1 MYVYILLASIIILSQ
16 NSIFIDAYSQDL
28 DLKCNNVIDKN
39 GDGIPD
45 IIEAKSSINW
55 SHCNLEGQDISKI
68 DSFDYTESKR
78 PFDKNGVPYDN
89 HEFEFGLQNKE
100 MYDLNRHTNAQ
111 NESIFEKIYKHI
123 LKIFNEEYIKSDN
136 NNNFHTG
143 ANLRAANL
151 EGANLKNSKIIDT
164 NFSYAN
170 LADANLS
177 NADLTG
183 SSFYKANMN
192 NVDLTNANLSH
203 VQLYEADLTNAIL
216 VGVNLSHSNLCD
228 FSHFFLTRTA
238 HLESIGVFSGVD
250 LTNAVFNRAEL
261 RSVDFSNVTLENT
274 QFLFADLT
282 GAEFPGKDLTN
293 INFGHANLSYT
304 NLSNTILSHK
314 NLYNTILV
322 GANLSNANLSGVDL
336 SGRDL
341 SNTNLSGCKF

>member
-1 MYVYILLASIIILSQ
+1 MF
-16 NSIFIDAYSQDL
+16 NDAYSENL
-28 DLKCNNVIDKN
+28 DLKCNSIIDKN

-45 IIEAKSSINW
+45 RIEAESSINW

-78 PFDKNGVPYDN
+78 PFDKSGVPYDT
-89 HEFEFGLQNKE
+89 HENQIALQNKE
-100 MYDLNRHTNAQ
+100 MYDLKRWTDAK
-111 NESIFEKIYKHI
+111 NESIFDEIYRNI
-123 LKIFNEEYIKSDN
+123 LGIFNEEYIKIDA

-151 EGANLKNSKIIDT
+151 EGANFKNSKIIDT
-164 NFSYAN
+164 NFYYAN

-228 FSHFFLTRTA
+228 FSSQHMNGITHLT
-238 HLESIGVFSGVD
+238 SIGVFSGVD
-250 LTNAVFNRAEL
+250 LTNANFNKADL

-282 GAEFPGKDLTN
+282 GAEFSGKDLTS
-293 INFGHANLSYT
+293 INFGHANLSHT

-314 NLYNTILV
+314 NLYNTTLV

-341 SNTNLSGCKF
+341 SGISGSLNRI